1 MQGLKPYAK
10 VGFVILNWQKLERS
24 ETAKIIQRVSQTPD
38 GSLFS
43 NTTSEATAVQ
53 LPFYRG
59 FMLVRLTNYATLPSF
74 TLDFLSD
81 GTSFY
86 LLDGSPDP
94 LQKVS
99 ARGGL
104 VLNDRNVADYVD
116 FFFRHVTT
124 EEGDIYLIRD
134 PDDLPFLDSLSMDQQ
149 IQIKRHHADIQVA
162 YNRDDDT
169 FLVMAGL
176 YFAGVLL
183 KATLTVQ
190 PDGQI
195 EVSNHAMLMSET
207 GTGLH

>member
-1 MQGLKPYAK
+1 M
-10 VGFVILNWQKLERS
+10 NWQKLDRS
-24 ETAKIIQRVSQTPD
+24 ETAKIIQRVSETPD
-38 GSLFS
+38 GTLFS
-43 NTTSEATAVQ
+43 ITTSEATAAQ

-81 GTSFY
+81 GTTFY

-94 LQKVS
+94 LQKVA

-104 VLNDRNVADYVD
+104 VLTQQNVAAYVD
-116 FFFRHVTT
+116 FFFKHVTT

-134 PDDLPFLDSLSMDQQ
+134 PDDMPFMDSLSLDQQ
-149 IQIKRHHADIQVA
+149 MQIKRHHTDIAVA

-169 FLVMAGL
+169 FSVTADM

-190 PDGQI
+190 PDGHI
-195 EVSNHAMLMSET
+195 EVSNHAMLMAEQGGAGAAT
-207 GTGLH
+207 GI

>member
-1 MQGLKPYAK
+1 
-10 VGFVILNWQKLERS
+10 VNWQKLDRT
-24 ETAKIIQRVSQTPD
+24 ETAKIIQRVSTTQD
-38 GSLFS
+38 GKLFS
-43 NTTSEATAVQ
+43 VTTSEATAAQ

-81 GTSFY
+81 GSTFY

-94 LQKVS
+94 LQKVA

-104 VLNDRNVADYVD
+104 NLNERNVADYVD
-116 FFFRHVTT
+116 FFFKHVTT

-134 PDDLPFLDSLSMDQQ
+134 PDDMPFMDSLSLDQQ
-149 IQIKRHHADIQVA
+149 IQIRRAHSDISVA

-169 FLVMAGL
+169 FSVTADL

-183 KATLTVQ
+183 KATLVVA

-195 EVSNHAMLMSET
+195 EVSNHAMLMSE
-207 GTGLH
+207 GGAVSANKGIH

>member
-1 MQGLKPYAK
+1 M
-10 VGFVILNWQKLERS
+10 NWQKLERS
-24 ETAKIIQRVSQTPD
+24 EMAKILARVSETPD

-43 NTTSEATAVQ
+43 MTTSEATAAS

-59 FMLVRLTNYATLPSF
+59 FMIVRLTNYATLPSF

-81 GTSFY
+81 GTTFY

-94 LQKVS
+94 LQKVA

-104 VLNDRNVADYVD
+104 ILTQQNVASYVD
-116 FFFRHVTT
+116 FFFKHVTT

-134 PDDLPFLDSLSMDQQ
+134 PDDLPFMDSLSMDQQ
-149 IQIKRHHADIQVA
+149 IQIKRHHHEISVS
-162 YNRDDDT
+162 YNRDDDS
-169 FLVMAGL
+169 FEVMADM

-183 KATLTVQ
+183 KATLSVQ

-195 EVSNHAMLMSET
+195 EVSNHAMLMAESG
-207 GTGLH
+207 GTAAAPNGI

>member
-1 MQGLKPYAK
+1 MD
-10 VGFVILNWQKLERS
+10 WQKLERS

-38 GSLFS
+38 GALFS
-43 NTTSEATAVQ
+43 VSTSEASATQ

-81 GTSFY
+81 GNTFY
-86 LLDGSPDP
+86 MLDGSPDP
-94 LQKVS
+94 LQKIA

-104 VLNDRNVADYVD
+104 NLNDRNVVEYVD

-134 PDDLPFLDSLSMDQQ
+134 PDDMPFMDSLSLDQQ
-149 IQIKRHHADIQVA
+149 IQIKRAHTGIGVA

-169 FLVMAGL
+169 FAVSADL

-190 PDGQI
+190 ADGQI
-195 EVSNHAMLMSET
+195 EVSNHAMLMADS
-207 GTGLH
+207 GGNNVNTGLY